1 MSSCGLFMRGKM
13 TDCKASERRCFF
25 LLGLVDFGVVY
36 SRMLLIP
43 TSMGNWTSLPPS
55 NRCVFFLV

>member
-1 MSSCGLFMRGKM
+1 MV
-13 TDCKASERRCFF
+13 F

-55 NRCVFFLV
+55 NRCVCFFFGLMQRLPDSRWKAKEKGSICK

>member
-1 MSSCGLFMRGKM
+1 M